1 MLVAV
6 LKALGNMISGFSG
19 ALLLGTNLYGFL
31 LGLGICVLF
40 NLTVTLLTNR
50 AFAKSFWEGAVGV
63 LAFLGHLCLPFVVL
77 AGMGLAFMALGL
89 ACYGIYLLC
98 KTPWGEVIF
107 VSLVFAFIIFMIVYA
122 LKPKK

>member
-19 ALLLGTNLYGFL
+19 ALLLGINLYGFL

-50 AFAKSFWEGAVGV
+50 EFAKSFGECAFGV
-63 LAFLGHLCLPFVVL
+63 LVFLGHLLLPFVTL

-89 ACYGIYLLC
+89 VCYGIYLLC

>member
-19 ALLLGTNLYGFL
+19 ALLLGVNLYGFL

-50 AFAKSFWEGAVGV
+50 EFAKSFGEGIFGFLV
-63 LAFLGHLCLPFVVL
+63 FLGHLILPFVTL
-77 AGMGLAFMALGL
+77 AGMCLAFMAIGL
-89 ACYGIYLLC
+89 VCYGIYLLC
-98 KTPWGEVIF
+98 QTPWGEVIF